1 MNIPK
6 GTNKLVS
13 ALKVLKEKIMNLEKK
28 KWFESE
34 RWHVIYITSLFIIT
48 AIVLYFALPH
58 EGRFRY
64 EFQKGRPWMHATL
77 IAPFDFAIM
86 KSDQAVRQERDSLL
100 LSLTPYYTFQD
111 SVGKKQITALS
122 AKIDQITLRENTE
135 ILYSRVVKSKVL
147 TIFEK
152 IYNEGILDQET
163 GTAQPFAGKGEL
175 LIVRDNM
182 ARKVTP
188 GQLYSLKTA
197 YSEANA
203 SLEVLKNSDPDLK
216 LIIEKIPTDN
226 FIEANLTFDHA
237 KTEAEKHKVLEN
249 LSTTNGVVQEGER
262 IVSQGDVISPRT
274 YLILESLKSVFE
286 KSRGDLTKYY
296 LIVIGKAVFISM
308 LLLTLFLF
316 IYNIRRKL
324 LRSKRDITFTL
335 VMMVLMIYFCYLI
348 NSSNNIPIYIVPFT
362 ALALIIRTF
371 LDARLAIFVN
381 TITALIVGFMVP
393 NGYEFVLLSI
403 PAGSIAVISQNNLQR
418 RDQFILTTLIIF
430 FVYAFTY
437 IGISL
442 VQEANL
448 ANIDW
453 EMMKWFLINAALTL
467 ITYLMVFVI
476 EKSFG
481 FVSDVTLIELSYSNQ
496 KLLRKLAEEAPG
508 TFQHSLQVANLAEE
522 AILRLGG
529 NPLLV
534 RAGALYHDIGKLTDS
549 QYFTENQSIG
559 INPHDQHSN
568 EESARIIIDHVCHG
582 VELARKH
589 KIPEQIID
597 FIRTHH
603 GTTKTAY
610 FFTEQKKKGN
620 LKIDESLFTY
630 PGPVPSTRETA
641 VVMLADSI
649 EAASRSLDKKD
660 NVSLKKLIDT
670 IFKQKTEA
678 GQLEYA
684 PLTFRDITLL
694 KEIFLEK
701 LLNIYHV
708 RITYPQKEV

>member
-1 MNIPK
+1 M
-6 GTNKLVS
+6 KLQ
-13 ALKVLKEKIMNLEKK
+13 KK

-34 RWHVIYITSLFIIT
+34 NWHTIYLTSVFIFT
-48 AIVLYFALPH
+48 GLVLYFAMPQ

-86 KSDQAVRQERDSLL
+86 KSDQSVSNERDSLIRT
-100 LSLTPYYTFQD
+100 LTPYFQFHD
-111 SVGKKQITALS
+111 SVGKQEIIALS
-122 AKIDQITLRENTE
+122 SKIDEITLKENTE
-135 ILYSRVVKSKVL
+135 ILYSRVVKSKVIK
-147 TIFEK
+147 IFEK
-152 IYNEGILDQET
+152 IYQTGILEQIAS
-163 GTAQPFAGKGEL
+163 GTPVSSVKGEL
-175 LIVRDNM
+175 FIVRDNR
-182 ARKVTP
+182 AEKTSA

-197 YSEANA
+197 YGEAFTA
-203 SLEVLKNSDPDLK
+203 LEQLKNSDPDLK
-216 LIIEKIPTDN
+216 LIIGKFNPEDYLAI
-226 FIEANLTFDHA
+226 NLIYDQD
-237 KTEAEKHKVLEN
+237 KTEVEKQKILEN
-249 LSTTNGVVQEGER
+249 LSTTNGVIQEGER
-262 IVSQGDVISPRT
+262 IVSQGDVVSPRT
-274 YLILESLKSVFE
+274 FLILESLKSAVE

-296 LIVIGKAVFISM
+296 LIVIGKAVFVSM

-335 VMMVLMIYFCYLI
+335 FMMMLMILFCRLI
-348 NSSNNIPIYIVPFT
+348 VTSGTIPIYIVPFT

-381 TITALIVGFMVP
+381 TITAIIVGFMVP
-393 NGYEFVLLSI
+393 NGYEFVLLTI

-418 RDQFILTTLIIF
+418 RDQLILTSLIIF

-442 VQEANL
+442 IQEANL
-448 ANIDW
+448 SAINW
-453 EMMKWFLINAALTL
+453 EVMKWFLINAALTL
-467 ITYLMVFVI
+467 ITYLVVFVI

-496 KLLRKLAEEAPG
+496 KLLRRLAEEAPG

-522 AILRLGG
+522 AVSRLGG

-534 RAGALYHDIGKLTDS
+534 RAGALYHDVGKLLNPL
-549 QYFTENQSIG
+549 YFIENQTLG
-559 INPHDQHSN
+559 INPHDQHTI
-568 EESARIIIDHVCHG
+568 EESAKIIMEHVPNG

-589 KIPEQIID
+589 QIPEQIID

-603 GTTKTAY
+603 GTTFTSY
-610 FFTEQKKKGN
+610 FYIQLNKEPD
-620 LKIDESLFTY
+620 LKIDESLFSY
-630 PGPVPSTRETA
+630 PGPIPSTRETA

-660 NVSLKKLIDT
+660 NLKLSNLIES
-670 IFKQKTEA
+670 IFQQKIKA
-678 GQLEYA
+678 GQLDDA
-684 PLTFRDITLL
+684 PLTFKDITLL
-694 KEIFLEK
+694 KQIFLEK
-701 LLNIYHV
+701 LINIYHV
-708 RITYPQKEV
+708 RSAYPKKD

>member
-1 MNIPK
+1 MIIPK
-6 GTNKLVS
+6 NTNNLVDAS
-13 ALKVLKEKIMNLEKK
+13 GSINEKRIKMQKR

-34 RWHVIYITSLFIIT
+34 SWHTIYITSIFIIT
-48 AIVLYFALPH
+48 ALVLFFALPQ

-64 EFQKGRPWMHATL
+64 EFQKGRPWMHSTL
-77 IAPFDFAIM
+77 IAPFDFAIL
-86 KSDQAVRQERDSLL
+86 KSEKAIKEERDSLL
-100 LSLTPYYTFQD
+100 KSLTPYFVMRD
-111 SVGKKQITALS
+111 SVEKQQIIALS
-122 AKIDQITLRENTE
+122 LKIDEITLRENTE
-135 ILYSRVVKSKVL
+135 ILYPRVVKGKVL
-147 TIFEK
+147 TVFEK
-152 IYNEGILDQET
+152 IYRTGILE
-163 GTAQPFAGKGEL
+163 AGSVAYQSGAAPSEVLVVKGNLAE
-175 LIVRDNM
+175 
-182 ARKVTP
+182 KVSS
-188 GQLYSLKTA
+188 GQLYSLKSA
-197 YSEANA
+197 YAEANGA
-203 SLEVLKNSDPDLK
+203 LEQLKNSDPDLK
-216 LIIEKIPTDN
+216 QIIGKFHAEDYL
-226 FIEANLTFDHA
+226 AVNLVFDPD
-237 KTEAEKHKVLEN
+237 KTEEEKDKILEN
-249 LSTTNGVVQEGER
+249 LSTTFGVVQEGER

-274 YLILESLKSVFE
+274 FLILESLKSAVE

-296 LIVIGKAVFISM
+296 LIVIGKALFISM
-308 LLLTLFLF
+308 LMITLFLF
-316 IYNIRRKL
+316 VYNIRRKL

-335 VMMVLMIYFCYLI
+335 FMMVLMILFCRI
-348 NSSNNIPIYIVPFT
+348 IVSTSNLPIYIVPFT

-393 NGYEFVLLSI
+393 NGYEFILLSI

-418 RDQFILTTLIIF
+418 RDQLILTTLIIF

-442 VQEANL
+442 IQEANL
-448 ANIDW
+448 AGIDW

-467 ITYLMVFVI
+467 ITYLLVFVI

-522 AILRLGG
+522 AILGVGG

-534 RAGALYHDIGKLTDS
+534 RAGALYHDIGKLINPL
-549 QYFTENQSIG
+549 YFTENQTIG
-559 INPHDQHSN
+559 INPHDHHSA
-568 EESARIIIDHVCHG
+568 EESAEIIMNHVSSG

-597 FIRTHH
+597 FIKTHH
-603 GTTKTAY
+603 GTTITGY
-610 FFTEQKKKGN
+610 FYIELKNKPDQK
-620 LKIDESLFTY
+620 IEEALFTY

-660 NVSLKKLIDT
+660 SNTLKELIET
-670 IFKQKTEA
+670 IFKQKIIA
-678 GQLEYA
+678 GQLDEV
-684 PLTFRDITLL
+684 PLTFKDITLL
-694 KEIFLEK
+694 KKIFLEK

-708 RITYPQKEV
+708 RMTYPQKKI

>member
-1 MNIPK
+1 
-6 GTNKLVS
+6 
-13 ALKVLKEKIMNLEKK
+13 MNLEKK
-28 KWFESE
+28 NWFESAS
-34 RWHVIYITSLFIIT
+34 WHTIYLTSLFIIT
-48 AIVLYFALPH
+48 AIVLYFALPQ

-77 IAPFDFAIM
+77 IAPYNFAIM
-86 KSDQAVRQERDSLL
+86 KSDRTINEERDSLL
-100 LSLTPYYTFQD
+100 KLLTPYFLFHD
-111 SVGKKQITALS
+111 SIGKQQIAKLS
-122 AKIDQITLRENTE
+122 SNIDVITLKENTE

-152 IYNEGILDQET
+152 IYNSGILEQ
-163 GTAQPFAGKGEL
+163 AASNYSPLSGKTEL
-175 LIVRDNM
+175 LIVKNSV
-182 ARKVTP
+182 AEKVP
-188 GQLYSLKTA
+188 VEQLYSLKTA

-203 SLEVLKNSDPDLK
+203 KLDLLRKGDPDFNK
-216 LIIEKIPTDN
+216 IIEKLHSEDYL
-226 FIEANLTFDHA
+226 AVNLSFDSD
-237 KTEAEKHKVLEN
+237 KTEGEEQKILEN
-249 LSTTNGVVQEGER
+249 LSTTYGVVQEGER

-274 YLILESLKSVFE
+274 YVIIESLKSTYE
-286 KSRGDLTKYY
+286 KSRGDLSKYY
-296 LIVIGKAVFISM
+296 LIILGKIVFISM

-335 VMMVLMIYFCYLI
+335 LMMVLMIFFCRI
-348 NSSNNIPIYIVPFT
+348 IVSANNIPVYIVPFT

-418 RDQFILTTLIIF
+418 RDQLILTSVIIF

-442 VQEANL
+442 IQEANF
-448 ANIDW
+448 ASIDW
-453 EMMKWFLINAALTL
+453 TIIKWFLINAALTL
-467 ITYLMVFVI
+467 ITYLVVFLI

-496 KLLRKLAEEAPG
+496 KILRKLAEEAPG
-508 TFQHSLQVANLAEE
+508 TFQHSLQVANLAEG
-522 AILRLGG
+522 AILKIGG

-534 RAGALYHDIGKLTDS
+534 RAGALYHDIGKLTDP
-549 QYFTENQSIG
+549 QFFTENQAIG
-559 INPHDQHSN
+559 INPHDTLSF
-568 EESARIIIDHVCHG
+568 EESARIIMGHVSRG
-582 VELARKH
+582 VELAQKH

-597 FIRTHH
+597 FIKTHH
-603 GTTKTAY
+603 GTTKTNY
-610 FFTEQKKKGN
+610 FYIESNNKN
-620 LKIDESLFTY
+620 HEEPDESLFTY
-630 PGPVPSTRETA
+630 PGPLPSTRETA

-660 NVSLKKLIDT
+660 DDSLKKLVDT
-670 IFKQKTEA
+670 IFQEKIEA
-678 GQLEYA
+678 RQLDYA
-684 PLTFRDITLL
+684 PLTFQDITLL
-694 KEIFLEK
+694 KDIFLEK
-701 LLNIYHV
+701 LHNIYHV
-708 RITYPQKEV
+708 RIHYPQKES

>member
-1 MNIPK
+1 MVSPLTVINEKNMNH
-6 GTNKLVS
+6 
-13 ALKVLKEKIMNLEKK
+13 EKN

-34 RWHVIYITSLFIIT
+34 SWHTIYLSSIFILTGI
-48 AIVLYFALPH
+48 ALYFALPQ
-58 EGRFRY
+58 EGRFPY

-86 KSDQAVRQERDSLL
+86 KSDQAISAERDSMLKA
-100 LSLTPYYTFQD
+100 LTPYFEVQD
-111 SVGKKQITALS
+111 SVEKHAIMSLS
-122 AKIDQITLRENTE
+122 SKIDEITMKENTE
-135 ILYSRVVKSKVL
+135 ILYPRVVKNKVL
-147 TIFEK
+147 SIFEK
-152 IYNEGILDQET
+152 IYNSGILEQ
-163 GTAQPFAGKGEL
+163 GAGLSPL
-175 LIVRDNM
+175 LAGRSEVFMIRNNV
-182 ARKVTP
+182 AEKISA
-188 GQLYSLKTA
+188 GQIYSLKTA
-197 YSEANA
+197 YSEANGA
-203 SLEVLKNSDPDLK
+203 LEVLKNSDQDLK
-216 LIIEKIPTDN
+216 QIIEKLHTED
-226 FIEANLTFDHA
+226 FLAVNLIYDQG
-237 KTEAEKHKVLEN
+237 KTEVEKRKILEN
-249 LSTTNGVVQEGER
+249 LSTTNGVIQEGER

-274 YLILESLKSVFE
+274 FLILESLKSAFE

-296 LIVIGKAVFISM
+296 LIIIGKAIFITM

-324 LRSKRDITFTL
+324 LSSKRDITFTL
-335 VMMVLMIYFCYLI
+335 MMMMLMIFFCRLI
-348 NSSNNIPIYIVPFT
+348 VSSNTIPIYIVPFT

-381 TITALIVGFMVP
+381 TITAIIVGFMVP
-393 NGYEFVLLSI
+393 NGYEFVLLTI

-418 RDQFILTTLIIF
+418 RDQLILTTLIIF

-442 VQEANL
+442 IQEASL
-448 ANIDW
+448 KGIDW
-453 EMMKWFLINAALTL
+453 EVMKWFLINAALTL
-467 ITYLMVFVI
+467 ITYLLVFVI

-508 TFQHSLQVANLAEE
+508 TFQHSLQVDNLAEE

-534 RAGALYHDIGKLTDS
+534 RAGSLYHDIGKLTDA
-549 QYFTENQSIG
+549 QYFTENQAFG
-559 INPHDQHSN
+559 INPHDRHSL
-568 EESARIIIDHVCHG
+568 EESAAIIMDHVSRG

-603 GTTKTAY
+603 GTTKTGY
-610 FFTEQKKKGN
+610 FFLQSNKKPGKET
-620 LKIDESLFTY
+620 DESRFTY
-630 PGPVPSTRETA
+630 PGPVPSTRETV

-670 IFKQKTEA
+670 IFRQKTEA
-678 GQLEYA
+678 GQLDYA
-684 PLTFRDITLL
+684 PLTFKDITLL

-708 RITYPQKEV
+708 RITYPQKD